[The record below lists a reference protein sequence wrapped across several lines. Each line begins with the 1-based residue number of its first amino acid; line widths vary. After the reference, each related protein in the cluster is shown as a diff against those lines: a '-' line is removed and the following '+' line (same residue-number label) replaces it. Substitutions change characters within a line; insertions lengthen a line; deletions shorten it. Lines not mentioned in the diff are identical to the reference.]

1 MLKRS
6 SSNGMVGERF
16 AIRNSG
22 AIAVVEG
29 IGDHGCEYMT
39 GGRIVVL
46 GPTGV
51 NFGAGMSGGIAYIYD
66 KYGKLDSNCNLE
78 MIDLETLS
86 EVEDILELHNLLK
99 KHHAY
104 TGSPKAA
111 YILNNWQDCL
121 PFFIKVFPMEYRL
134 ALGKMSS
141 EDKAVKRALPQVN

>member
-1 MLKRS
+1 
-6 SSNGMVGERF
+6 
-16 AIRNSG
+16 
-22 AIAVVEG
+22 
-29 IGDHGCEYMT
+29 
-39 GGRIVVL
+39 VL

-66 KYGKLDSNCNLE
+66 QHGKLDSNSNLE
-78 MIDLETLS
+78 LIDLETLS
-86 EVEDILELHNLLK
+86 DPEDMLELQNLLQR
-99 KHHAY
+99 HHTY

-111 YILNNWQDCL
+111 YILNHWQECL